1 MNAGQKGS
9 LTKKPVGIIH
19 INERGKNMTLHEK
32 AKRYDIMNCI
42 TGESKCE
49 HCGKTFNFKLGD
61 FYCLNMF
68 RGLVY
73 KCHHCGGQMY
83 MKDVTFE
90 KLGGA
95 E

>member
-1 MNAGQKGS
+1 MEN
-9 LTKKPVGIIH
+9 I
-19 INERGKNMTLHEK
+19 TLHEK

-49 HCGKTFNFKLGD
+49 HCGKAFNFKLGD
-61 FYCLNMF
+61 FYCMNML

-83 MKDVTFE
+83 MKDITFG
-90 KLGGA
+90 KLVGA